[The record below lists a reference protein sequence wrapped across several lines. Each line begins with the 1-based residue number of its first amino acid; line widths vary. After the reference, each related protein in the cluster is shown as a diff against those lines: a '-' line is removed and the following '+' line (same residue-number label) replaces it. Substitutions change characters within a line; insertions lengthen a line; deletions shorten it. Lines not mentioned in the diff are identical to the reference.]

1 VQGIGRVS
9 SPGRE
14 ASDAHEPHAPVRI
27 FPSHRGR
34 AAMSTKPATFTAV
47 SCRVMVSFGDQA
59 LRARQLLRGA
69 LPYEPSA
76 GEVTFDVL
84 AANEAARFTQ
94 LAPSG
99 EPLWTMV
106 RRAGTRASTV
116 WDHHLRMVVELAHD
130 QVSLVVVSS
139 PGKVSLRT
147 RSAGDQ
153 TVAEVEVEDANAGR
167 LRQVLHFSRR
177 EELAPYGPPLLR
189 MLYGGRACHARSGF
203 PLARLERLGFL
214 NSALTYVGNDD
225 TPAARVVVEHA
236 KVIQVSQ
243 RDFAP
248 PRGFTVPSHP
258 SEPPPTDPTVPQV
271 LAERPE
277 VRPEMFAVD
286 REPLTAEEA
295 FTPDCLGTT
304 RYGSMAVVLHQ
315 DTLDHITRLI
325 NAVAG
330 VVGTATLAGEVAI
343 PWLDNLA
350 AIASPS
356 APGKGLFCLL
366 RDVRINPSG
375 TRPRG
380 AGGLGIVDQ
389 IAVRDLI
396 APDETGRSRLQ
407 REALAGTLLNSM
419 RSWGILNTALIAKLF
434 AAGGD
439 LRDQSISISERIEI
453 ADDYEKSTY
462 GTLRLG
468 ALPYE
473 MDISVP
479 GLVRGHLWSLTGAM
493 DFTTLGGL
501 SLITAT
507 IGPAGN
513 IVVVLNVPV
522 TTLTATATWQLDPL
536 FAGASEAVALLS
548 CLLFPFACQ
557 AAVATA
563 VLLNFFLQTQL
574 SVIEGSMAGVTITL
588 DVAYQWDDQRGVV
601 TPSVAVLSRTGSVTL
616 TPTWRAP
623 NAIQM
628 FAETILASAGNVLGL
643 WADAVAMAVAKAI
656 EDGLRSLGLE
666 CPLGADQLGL
676 SAASG
681 TAESATGSRLT
692 LYAEVRQDPD
702 TAGHASAT
710 QVPTGDQVARV
721 LEACHSAMRSDLTP
735 PPQPSSPIGVYGG
748 LGLSQNALN
757 HYAAARWRRGD
768 YQWETA
774 DQVVIAKLVA
784 VVPPPAFAQTVSS
797 IHAWSASSPRVEV
810 AQASLE
816 SLGPPLVVFF
826 DDLRICFE
834 GLAPSSDS
842 PHLPLLELSASIS
855 VPAAVTLGDQLAA
868 DFAFYLGSIQAGDQ
882 RVWESVD
889 PNSIKGTTG
898 PGWAPLVET
907 VAYELLAGHDA
918 ATVVKALGAPAPA
931 WRRPL
936 PSGQP
941 QRLFQWAGAGV
952 LPPQDG
958 YLELLGQRRVL
969 YLLPAIRSE
978 LIEFVDGSGAP
989 MLNTLLGTTASP
1001 VSITTMTCPQG
1012 SSLRVNFGFVI
1023 PP

>member
-1 VQGIGRVS
+1 
-9 SPGRE
+9 
-14 ASDAHEPHAPVRI
+14 
-27 FPSHRGR
+27 
-34 AAMSTKPATFTAV
+34 MSTEPATFAAV
-47 SCRVMVSFGDQA
+47 SCRVTVSFGDQA
-59 LRARQLLRGA
+59 LRARHLLRGA

-76 GEVTFDVL
+76 GEVSFEVL
-84 AANEAARFTQ
+84 AADEAVRFTQ

-99 EPLWTMV
+99 ERLWTMV
-106 RRAGTRASTV
+106 RRAGTRASSV
-116 WDHHLRMVVELAHD
+116 WDHQLRTVAELAHD
-130 QVSLVVVSS
+130 EVAPVAVSS
-139 PGKVSLRT
+139 PGRVGLRT

-153 TVAEVEVEDANAGR
+153 AVAEVEVDDANAGR

-177 EELAPYGPPLLR
+177 EELARYGPPLLR
-189 MLYGGRACHARSGF
+189 VLYGGRACHARSGL

-214 NSALTYVGNDD
+214 ESALTYVGDD
-225 TPAARVVVEHA
+225 DIPATRVAVEHA
-236 KVIQVSQ
+236 EVVQVSQ

-248 PRGFTVPSHP
+248 PRGFTVSGHP
-258 SEPPPTDPTVPQV
+258 GEPPPSDPDVPQV
-271 LAERPE
+271 LAERSG
-277 VRPEMFAVD
+277 VRPEMFAVA
-286 REPLTAEEA
+286 REPLMAEEA

-315 DTLDHITRLI
+315 DTLDQATRLI
-325 NAVAG
+325 NAAAA
-330 VVGTATLAGEVAI
+330 VVGTATLAGELAI
-343 PWLDNLA
+343 PWLSNLA
-350 AIASPS
+350 AISSPT

-366 RDVRINPSG
+366 RDVRIKPSG
-375 TRPRG
+375 TRPQG
-380 AGGLGIVDQ
+380 GGGLGILDQ
-389 IAVRDLI
+389 IAVQDLI
-396 APDETGRSRLQ
+396 APDKNGRSRLQ
-407 REALAGTLLNSM
+407 REALTGTLLNSM

-434 AAGGD
+434 AVGGD
-439 LRDQSISISERIEI
+439 LRDQSISISERIDI
-453 ADDYEKSTY
+453 ADAYEKTTY

-473 MDISVP
+473 EDFSVP
-479 GLVRGHLWSLTGAM
+479 YLVRGHLWSLTGTM
-493 DFTTLGGL
+493 DFATLGGL
-501 SLITAT
+501 PLITAA

-513 IVVVLNVPV
+513 ILVILNVPT
-522 TTLTATATWQLDPL
+522 TTLTATATWQLDPR
-536 FAGASEAVALLS
+536 FVVASQAVALVT
-548 CLLFPFACQ
+548 CLLFPFACP
-557 AAVATA
+557 AVATTA
-563 VLLNFFLQTQL
+563 VLLDFFLQTQL
-574 SVIEGSMAGVTITL
+574 SVITASLAGVMISL
-588 DVAYQWDDQRGVV
+588 DVAYRWDAQRGVV

-628 FAETILASAGNVLGL
+628 FADTILASTGNALGG
-643 WADAVAMAVAKAI
+643 WADELASLVAKAI
-656 EDGLRSLGLE
+656 EGGLRGLGLE

-681 TAESATGSRLT
+681 TAESATSSQLT

-702 TAGHASAT
+702 TAGHAFAT

-735 PPQPSSPIGVYGG
+735 PPPPSSPIGVYGG

-784 VVPPPAFAQTVSS
+784 TVPPAAFAQVISS
-797 IHAWSASSPRVEV
+797 IHAWSASCPRVEV

-834 GLAPSSDS
+834 GLGQSSDS

-855 VPAAVTLGDQLAA
+855 VPATVTLGGQLVP
-868 DFAFYLGSIQAGDQ
+868 DFAFYLGSIQPGDQ
-882 RVWESVD
+882 RVWEAVD
-889 PNSIKGTTG
+889 PNRVKGTTG

-918 ATVVKALGAPAPA
+918 ATAVQALGAPAPA

-941 QRLFQWAGAGV
+941 QRLFQWAGAGP

-958 YLELLGQRRVL
+958 YLELLGRRRVL

-978 LIEFVDGSGAP
+978 LIEFVDGSRAP

-1012 SSLRVNFGFVI
+1012 ASLRVNFGFVI